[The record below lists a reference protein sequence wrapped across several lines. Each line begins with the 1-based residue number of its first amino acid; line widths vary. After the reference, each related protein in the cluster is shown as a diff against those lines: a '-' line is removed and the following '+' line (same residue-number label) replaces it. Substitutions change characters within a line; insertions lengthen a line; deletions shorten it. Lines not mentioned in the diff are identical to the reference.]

1 MTFVHSIVRALRL
14 AALLLAISF
23 AAMTTLTGGPGLGA
37 PALAQ
42 TGVETPMEEP
52 SPGSGKVPGRSI
64 GNASDAEI
72 WRAVRHG
79 LQGNVSLPDKQAGLL
94 VQSEGEE
101 WRSIRNGPVTKFG
114 GWLLLGMVGVA
125 ALYFALRGRIPIK
138 DGRSG
143 IRVPRFTQTQRVVHW
158 FTASLYVLLGLSGLI
173 MLYGK
178 HVLIPLFGPEVFGAI
193 ASAAMQGHN
202 LFGPLFAFAIV
213 ALFFVFLEHNRF
225 RWADVKW
232 WLSLGGFVGGHPK
245 CGFYN
250 GGEKVWYWMAVA
262 LGLTIAVSG
271 LLLDF
276 PFILAAPQKL
286 QIAHLVH
293 NIAGVAI
300 IAGGVGHIY
309 LGTVGM
315 DGALE
320 AMTRG
325 DVDAN
330 WAKEHHD
337 LWYQETIA
345 AQQTARQTVA
355 QGAAA
360 EVTT

>member
-1 MTFVHSIVRALRL
+1 VE
-14 AALLLAISF
+14 
-23 AAMTTLTGGPGLGA
+23 A
-37 PALAQ
+37 PL
-42 TGVETPMEEP
+42 EEP
-52 SPGSGKVPGRSI
+52 SPGLGKVPGQSL

-79 LQGNVSLPDKQAGLL
+79 LQGKVSLADKQAGLL

-101 WRSIRNGPVTKFG
+101 WRSIRNGPITRYG
-114 GWLLLGMVGVA
+114 GLLLLGMVGVA
-125 ALYFALRGRIPIK
+125 ALYFALRGRIPIR

-143 IRVPRFTQTQRVVHW
+143 IRIPRFTQTQRVVHW
-158 FTASLYVLLGLSGLI
+158 FTATLYVLLGVSGLI
-173 MLYGK
+173 MLFGK
-178 HVLIPLFGPEVFGAI
+178 HVLIPVFGPEVFGVI

-213 ALFFVFLEHNRF
+213 ALFFVFLEHNGF

-250 GGEKVWYWMAVA
+250 GGEKVWFWAAVT
-262 LGLTIAVSG
+262 LGLVIAVSG

-276 PFILAAPQKL
+276 PFLLAAPQKL

-293 NIAGVAI
+293 NIAGVMM

-309 LGTVGM
+309 LGTIGM
-315 DGALE
+315 EGALE
-320 AMTRG
+320 GMTRG

-337 LWYQETIA
+337 LWYRESIA
-345 AQQTARQTVA
+345 GRRPATE
-355 QGAAA
+355 GAAA
-360 EVTT
+360 EVTP